1 MNAMGVVAAFGDAVG
16 KRLMPILEARL
27 DTIQA
32 LLEAKVDQFLL
43 DARADIPRIAKD
55 VAQTAVQTVFDN
67 SSVDEAVEGGLGIVT
82 DFFEK
87 FGVKLP

>member
-1 MNAMGVVAAFGDAVG
+1 MGVVATFGDAVG
-16 KRLMPILEARL
+16 KRLAPILEARL
-27 DTIQA
+27 NQVQA
-32 LLEAKVDQFLL
+32 SLEAKVDKFLL
-43 DARADIPRIAKD
+43 DARADIPRIAKE

-67 SSVDEAVEGGLGIVT
+67 SSVDEAVEGGLDIVT